1 VGIAAV
7 QFAATAGLTVIG
19 TGGTERGRQLVREQ
33 GAAQVL
39 NHKSPDYLDQV
50 MTLTAGRGADLI
62 LEMLANVNL
71 GKDLTVL
78 GLEGCI
84 VVIGS
89 RGEVQINP
97 RLLMRAQGSILG
109 MTGGTAEQY
118 AQAHAA
124 IGAGLRAGTL
134 RPIVGKEFALADA
147 PRAHHEIIEGSACGK
162 IVLVP

>member
-1 VGIAAV
+1 
-7 QFAATAGLTVIG
+7 
-19 TGGTERGRQLVREQ
+19 
-33 GAAQVL
+33 VL
-39 NHKSPDYLDQV
+39 DHKTSDYLEEL
-50 MTLTAGRGADLI
+50 MKLTGGRGADVI

-78 GLEGCI
+78 ATRGCV

-97 RLLMRAQGSILG
+97 RLLMRAEGSIVGLI
-109 MTGGTAEQY
+109 GGATEET

-134 RPIVGKEFALADA
+134 RPVVGKELPLAEA
-147 PRAHHEIIEGSACGK
+147 PQAHHAIIESPAFGK